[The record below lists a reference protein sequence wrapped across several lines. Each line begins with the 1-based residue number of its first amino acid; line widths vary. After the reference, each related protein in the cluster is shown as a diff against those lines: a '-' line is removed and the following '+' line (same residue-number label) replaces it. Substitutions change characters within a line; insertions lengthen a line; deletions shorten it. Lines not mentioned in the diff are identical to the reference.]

1 MSETQREKTRVAYDL
16 VAESYARLLPD
27 TNFEAALDLA
37 MIDAFLERLERLGAP
52 TVLDA
57 GCGAGRMMTY
67 VTTRNPSLTLT
78 GVDLSNAMVRLAR
91 AAHPEAHVVE
101 GDLAV
106 LPFDDAQF
114 DGVLA
119 WYAIIHSAPA
129 DLASIFAEFARV
141 LRPGGIVLLAF
152 QAGEG
157 TREMTHAYGHAVELR
172 AFLHNS
178 ESVIQDLEHVGF
190 ELEAS
195 LDRKPRDSE
204 THSQGFIIA
213 RRS

>member
-1 MSETQREKTRVAYDL
+1 
-16 VAESYARLLPD
+16 
-27 TNFEAALDLA
+27 
-37 MIDAFLERLERLGAP
+37 
-52 TVLDA
+52 
-57 GCGAGRMMTY
+57 MMTY
-67 VTTRNPSLTLT
+67 VTTRNPSLTIT

-101 GDLAV
+101 GDLAA
-106 LPFDDAQF
+106 LPFDHAQF
-114 DGVLA
+114 DGLLA
-119 WYAIIHSAPA
+119 WYSIIHSAPA
-129 DLASIFAEFARV
+129 DLTSIFAEFARV

-178 ESVIQDLEHVGF
+178 ERVIQDLEHAEFKVDTR
-190 ELEAS
+190 
-195 LDRKPRDSE
+195 LDRRPRELE